1 MKSQYKL
8 KSGTCSLLIKG
19 KRVKLK
25 PGDVIKL
32 DKDTTIPESFMD
44 LFERIVPDGVDVATD
59 ENPDNELPQ
68 NFKIVHRGGGK
79 YNVVNKTTG
88 ENINDALLT
97 KVQAESL
104 VNFQTAAD
112 GKGIIEKDEME
123 RTEDL
128 AE

>member
-1 MKSQYKL
+1 MRKQYKL
-8 KSGTCSLLIKG
+8 KSGSCSLLVDG

-25 PGDVIKL
+25 PGDKVTL
-32 DKDTTIPESFMD
+32 DEGATMPEGFMD
-44 LFERIVPDGVDVATD
+44 LFEQIIPEGVDVATD

-68 NFKIVHRGGGK
+68 NFFIVHRGGGK

-88 ENINDALLT
+88 KNINDELLT
-97 KVQAESL
+97 KDDAESL

-123 RTEDL
+123 HTEDL